1 MNITKGKVAKAQK
14 VVIYGTEG
22 IGKTSFAA
30 QFPDAL
36 FIDTEGSTSN
46 MDIARMD
53 RPSSWEMLNQQ
64 VDWVKNNQP
73 CKTLVIDTFDWAEQ
87 LATNQVVSD
96 GNKKS
101 ITGFGYGEGFI
112 QLEETV
118 GKFLNKLTDLIE
130 IGINVVLTAHA
141 KVTRFE
147 APDEM
152 GAYDRY
158 ELKLGNKTTAKTA
171 ALVKEWA
178 DMVLFFNYKVHSVA
192 TDDKGTRFKGQG
204 GIRTMYATHHPAW
217 DAKNRHGLPAE
228 MPMDYGQIAHI
239 FVPQGDQSEP
249 VEQAP
254 PVQQSEQPV
263 SNTNTLE
270 QQQTQNEPMD
280 QQSIQQEPTQQQDQQ
295 PIQNNEQPVAGLSP
309 EESQP
314 NNALSSNIPKELR
327 DLMELHQ
334 VSEEEIQIA
343 VSSRGYY
350 PQDTPIE
357 NYDSEF
363 INGVL
368 VSAWE
373 QMHAMIKEFRESV
386 PFK

>member
-30 QFPDAL
+30 QFPDPL

-53 RPSSWEMLNQQ
+53 RPSSWTMLNQQ

-118 GKFLNKLTDLIE
+118 GKFLNKLTDLVE

-178 DMVLFFNYKVHSVA
+178 DMVLFFNYKVFSVA
-192 TDDKGTRFKGQG
+192 TDDKGTKFKGQG
-204 GIRTMYATHHPAW
+204 GVRTMYATHHPAW
-217 DAKNRHGLPAE
+217 DAKNRHGLPNE
-228 MPMDYGQIAHI
+228 MPMEYAQIAHI
-239 FVPQGDQSEP
+239 FNDQVPSQPQQ
-249 VEQAP
+249 VTQTEQ
-254 PVQQSEQPV
+254 QPV
-263 SNTNTLE
+263 SNTSAPE
-270 QQQTQNEPMD
+270 QPSDPVVQAPTETTNES
-280 QQSIQQEPTQQQDQQ
+280 QVQQ
-295 PIQNNEQPVAGLSP
+295 PTDVNTETVELD
-309 EESQP
+309 P
-314 NNALSSNIPKELR
+314 NLPKALR
-327 DLMELHQ
+327 DLMIQHNVTEVEIDSV
-334 VSEEEIQIA
+334 VSQK
-343 VSSRGYY
+343 GYY
-350 PQDTPIE
+350 PLGTPIV
-357 NYDSEF
+357 NYDASF
-363 INGVL
+363 IDGVL
-368 VSAWE
+368 IAAWE
-373 QMHAMIKEFRESV
+373 QVHQMVEEYRKSL
-386 PFK
+386 PF